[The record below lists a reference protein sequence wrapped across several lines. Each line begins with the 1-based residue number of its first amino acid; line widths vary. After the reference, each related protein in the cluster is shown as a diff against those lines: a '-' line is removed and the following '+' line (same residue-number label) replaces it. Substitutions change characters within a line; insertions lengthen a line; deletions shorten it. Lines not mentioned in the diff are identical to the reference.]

1 MMASMRLHVPTIETA
16 GSMTRPAL
24 AGAAAAA
31 IWAAAEPALG
41 RAFGTPYTDV
51 ELLGG
56 FVTRGRLRRP
66 VGLALHCAF
75 GAAFGVAF
83 ARAGGAGVRQ
93 GVLAA
98 QAEGLALWPGMAVID
113 RVHPFVRDGSWPPL
127 FRNGRVFAQE
137 AAAHALFGALLGLCT
152 DNRT

>member
-1 MMASMRLHVPTIETA
+1 VRR
-16 GSMTRPAL
+16 GAL

-31 IWAAAEPALG
+31 VWAGAEPALG

-66 VGLALHCAF
+66 VGLALHCGF
-75 GAAFGVAF
+75 GAVFGVAF
-83 ARAGGAGVRQ
+83 AAAGGSGVKQ

-98 QAEGLALWPGMAVID
+98 QVENLALWPGMAVID
-113 RVHPFVRDGSWPPL
+113 RIYPDIRDGSWPPL

-137 AAAHALFGALLGLCT
+137 AAAHAIFGAVLGLCT
-152 DNRT
+152 GNRTRRG